1 MENRRKKTA
10 APAADENAPAA
21 GTLVD
26 ARTAIERLG
35 IKMQTLYA
43 YVSRGWVR
51 VVPAVGGKGNLY
63 YVCLLYTS
71 RVGVEPEFGAVGQRD
86 ATPFAHG
93 RLIPVS
99 YTHLSPVAVRR
110 PSW

>member
-1 MENRRKKTA
+1 MCIRDS

-63 YVCLLYTS
+63 YCLLYTS
-71 RVGVEPEFGAVGQRD
+71 SAAGPPYRWPWTIQE
-86 ATPFAHG
+86 
-93 RLIPVS
+93 
-99 YTHLSPVAVRR
+99 
-110 PSW
+110 